1 MKYLVILLSL
11 FACAM
16 TPTSPTPTA
25 PLPSNDEIIVAAE
38 RTKTYFIHLKN
49 KRVAVVANAT
59 STIGSTH
66 LVDSLIGAGI
76 NVVKVFAP
84 EHGFRGNHGAGDKVN
99 DERDTKTGL
108 PLVSLYGRNK
118 KPSAE
123 MLQDVDVILFDIQ
136 DVGARFYTYIS
147 TMHYVMEAANEQGKE
162 LIILDRPNPNGHY
175 VDGPVLNTKFT
186 SFVGMHPIPMV
197 HGLTVG
203 ELAMMIVGEK
213 WIPNSEKLKMSV
225 IPVVN
230 YSHKDFYTL
239 PVAPS
244 PNLPNMS
251 AIYAYPSLCLFEGT
265 MVSVG
270 RGTDKPF
277 QCFGFPGHKNGV
289 FSFTPKDIVGVVN
302 NPPYEGQVCQGH
314 LVDTFSEYYFQNH
327 GEIYLNW
334 LISMYQESGKGETF
348 FTEAAFFDK
357 LAGTDQLRKD
367 LLAGK
372 NEEYIRKSW
381 ESDLSEYKK
390 LRKKYLLYADFE

>member
-1 MKYLVILLSL
+1 MKYLVIFLSL

-16 TPTSPTPTA
+16 TPSSNTSLASIATNP
-25 PLPSNDEIIVAAE
+25 DIIVGAS
-38 RTKTYFIHLKN
+38 RTKAYFIHLKN

-59 STIGSTH
+59 STIGTTH
-66 LVDSLIGAGI
+66 LVDSLLEAGI

-84 EHGFRGNHGAGDKVN
+84 EHGFRGNHGAGDKVS
-99 DERDTKTGL
+99 DERDAKTGL
-108 PLVSLYGRNK
+108 PLVSLYGKNK

-123 MLQDVDVILFDIQ
+123 MLQDVDVIVFDIQ

-175 VDGPVLNTKFT
+175 VDGPVWEKKFT

-203 ELAMMIVGEK
+203 ELAMMIAGEK
-213 WIPNSEKLKMSV
+213 WIANSEKLKLSV

-230 YSHKDFYTL
+230 YTHADFYSL
-239 PVAPS
+239 PIAPS

-265 MVSVG
+265 MVSIG

-277 QCFGFPGHKNGV
+277 QCFGFPSHKNGV
-289 FSFTPKDIVGVVN
+289 FSFTPQDIAGIVN
-302 NPPYEGQVCQGH
+302 NPPYEGQLCHGH

-334 LISMYQESGKGETF
+334 LISMFEESEKKDAF

-357 LAGTDQLRKD
+357 LAGTDKLRKD

-372 NEEYIRKSW
+372 NEDYIRKSW
-381 ESDLSEYKK
+381 ESDLSVYKIM
-390 LRKKYLLYADFE
+390 RKKYLLYADFE

>member
-16 TPTSPTPTA
+16 TPPRPTPMTT
-25 PLPSNDEIIVAAE
+25 PSANEEIIVGAA
-38 RTKTYFIHLKN
+38 RTKVYFIHLKN

-59 STIGSTH
+59 STIGTTH
-66 LVDSLIGAGI
+66 LVDSLLGAGI

-99 DERDTKTGL
+99 DERDAKTGL
-108 PLVSLYGRNK
+108 PLMSLYGKNK

-123 MLQDVDVILFDIQ
+123 MLQDIDVIVFDIQ

-147 TMHYVMEAANEQGKE
+147 TMHYVMEAANENGKE

-175 VDGPVLNTKFT
+175 VDGPVLEKKFT
-186 SFVGMHPIPMV
+186 SFVGMHPIPIV

-203 ELAMMIVGEK
+203 ELALMIVGEK
-213 WIPNSEKLKMSV
+213 WIANSENLKLS
-225 IPVVN
+225 IFPVVN
-230 YSHKDFYTL
+230 YVHNDFYAL
-239 PVAPS
+239 PIAPS
-244 PNLPNMS
+244 PNLPTMS

-277 QCFGFPGHKNGV
+277 QCFGFPEHKNGIY
-289 FSFTPKDIVGVVN
+289 SFTPQDISGVVN
-302 NPPYEGQVCQGH
+302 NPPYEGQLCQGH
-314 LVDTFSEYYFQNH
+314 LVDTFSDYYFQNH
-327 GEIYLNW
+327 GKIYLSW
-334 LISMYQESGKGETF
+334 LISMYQDSGKGDAF

-357 LAGTDQLRKD
+357 LAGTDKLRKD

-372 NEEYIRKSW
+372 NEDYIRKSW
-381 ESDLSEYKK
+381 ESDLSAYKL
-390 LRKKYLLYADFE
+390 LRKKYLLYTDFE